1 MRSYI
6 AKLIT
11 ATRETLG
18 LTSNQRSESDL
29 QRVPE
34 RILFVANA
42 LIPTLQLSFLKPLS
56 SRIEQGSVATD
67 LLSEAQMK
75 EQSQLSKAE
84 LQTWIRQR
92 VTQFKPTIIVFCRY
106 SGPYAEYLT
115 MLARELG
122 VPTVFHVD
130 DDLLNVPM
138 EIGQKKYEFHN
149 RPARL
154 ETVRHLLENVD
165 VVYCSTEPLKQRFV
179 SYGFKSNFKV
189 GDIYCS
195 GEVLVPAVNRPGK
208 KIGYMGFDHAHDLE
222 IVLPALIEVLR
233 RNPQVEF
240 ELFGSIPKPAV
251 LEEFGTRVTVIP
263 PIPNYEEFLI
273 KFSSLNWDI
282 GICPLAKTD
291 FNAVKANTKWVEYTS
306 VGTAVVASAG
316 TIYDACS
323 ADGCG
328 LLATTTEEWI
338 DAMESLIRDGRKR
351 SEQLLKAQKRLKDEY
366 SISKLERQVLD
377 VLDSVRSAEVPTSL
391 GAVGTD
397 ASVNPRP

>member
-1 MRSYI
+1 MRSFI

-18 LTSNQRSESDL
+18 LTPAQRSEPNF
-29 QRVPE
+29 QRAPE

-56 SRIEQGSVATD
+56 SRIEQGNVATD

-92 VTQFKPTIIVFCRY
+92 VTQFEPTIIVFCRY
-106 SGPYAEYLT
+106 SGPHAEYLT
-115 MLARELG
+115 ALAKELG

-130 DDLLNVPM
+130 DDLLSVPV

-149 RPARL
+149 RPSRL
-154 ETVRHLLENVD
+154 QTVRHLLETVD

-179 SYGFKSNFKV
+179 SYGFESNFRV

-195 GEVLVPAVNRPGK
+195 GEVLVPARDRPGK

-222 IVLPALIEVLR
+222 MVLPALIEVLR

-240 ELFGSIPKPAV
+240 ELFGSIPKPEG
-251 LEEFGTRVTVIP
+251 LEEFGSRVTVIP

-323 ADGCG
+323 GDGCG
-328 LLATTTEEWI
+328 LLATTVEEWI
-338 DAMESLIRDGRKR
+338 DAMELLIRDDRTR
-351 SEQLLKAQKRLKDEY
+351 AEQLLKAQKRLKDQY
-366 SISKLERQVLD
+366 SISKLERQVLG
-377 VLDSVRSAEVPTSL
+377 VLDAARSARVSTPR
-391 GAVGTD
+391 GTGESHP
-397 ASVNPRP
+397 AAHSKP